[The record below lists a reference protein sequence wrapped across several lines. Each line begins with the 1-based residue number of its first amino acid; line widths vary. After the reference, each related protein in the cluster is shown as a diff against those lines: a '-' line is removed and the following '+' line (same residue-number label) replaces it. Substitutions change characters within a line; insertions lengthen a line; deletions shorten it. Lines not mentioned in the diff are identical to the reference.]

1 MIFFPFLVHFANFQR
16 FATHKTFPYLIY
28 DAIQLRKSSLG
39 HHLLVKRQDW
49 ESTLSDIQF
58 LTADGLRQAA
68 TAFENG
74 QTIQN
79 PAIFRLLRKV
89 SAIGNVVPQSF
100 AQKRMMRS
108 HMTGIQVREGA
119 AIWWLTINPSDLKNP
134 IILRLAGIEFGSDA
148 LPQSTAT
155 ILKTVATSNPV
166 AVAQFFHVTCCAIF
180 DGLLRSHSTEMGV
193 LGQISNHYGVVESN
207 GRGMLHL
214 HALLWAE
221 GNLGF
226 TKIRDR
232 VLNDND
238 FAKRMI
244 NFLESVIM
252 QSVQSVQHDTNL
264 PLRVD
269 TFSKIDDSDDSF
281 HSKLTADSNAV
292 ASKVQIHSS
301 SHSSTCFKY
310 GRKNSCRFNMPR
322 KLVPTSYVDKYG
334 VIHIARHNEWVVPWN
349 PAITT
354 CLRSN
359 HDISSVPTVSKSLAL
374 LYYLTNYS
382 TKDDISPQQILLK
395 AALLKDCAEIAKNS
409 PEQDVGNNDTVTNF
423 LLRNFNMLS
432 QDREVSGVQIASSL
446 LQLPSY
452 YTAHDN
458 FVGVYLPSLRQHVRD
473 AITSFQFRP
482 DDDVNNEQC
491 LLGEGTDSRP
501 VSRFDDYKWRG
512 DDLSLCFYE
521 YSIIARTTPSS

>member
-1 MIFFPFLVHFANFQR
+1 VIFFPFLVHFANFQR

-49 ESTLSDIQF
+49 ESTLSDIQS

-74 QTIQN
+74 QTIQD

-134 IILRLAGIEFGSDA
+134 IVLRLAGIEFGSDA

-214 HALLWAE
+214 HALLWAK

-232 VLNDND
+232 VLNDSD
-238 FAKRMI
+238 FAERMI

-264 PLRVD
+264 PPRVD
-269 TFSKIDDSDDSF
+269 TFSTIDDSDDSF
-281 HSKLTADSNAV
+281 HAKLTADSNAV

-334 VIHIARHNEWVVPWN
+334 VIHIARHNEWVVP
-349 PAITT
+349 
-354 CLRSN
+354 
-359 HDISSVPTVSKSLAL
+359 
-374 LYYLTNYS
+374 
-382 TKDDISPQQILLK
+382 
-395 AALLKDCAEIAKNS
+395 
-409 PEQDVGNNDTVTNF
+409 
-423 LLRNFNMLS
+423 
-432 QDREVSGVQIASSL
+432 
-446 LQLPSY
+446 
-452 YTAHDN
+452 
-458 FVGVYLPSLRQHVRD
+458 
-473 AITSFQFRP
+473 
-482 DDDVNNEQC
+482 
-491 LLGEGTDSRP
+491 
-501 VSRFDDYKWRG
+501 
-512 DDLSLCFYE
+512 
-521 YSIIARTTPSS
+521 